1 MPTKAM
7 RPPPPLI
14 LKLLRALK
22 EATKKDPPEWVAI
35 ESLGLR
41 VDRVRLEQ
49 AIVLAALSGWLK
61 VSGNPPKTLSIA
73 QDGLALIERQLDAK
87 AAEQ

>member
-1 MPTKAM
+1 MARKAM

-14 LKLLRALK
+14 LKLLRALQ
-22 EATKKDPPEWVAI
+22 EATKEEPPEWVAI

-41 VDRVRLEQ
+41 VDRVRLDQ

-61 VSGNPPKTLSIA
+61 ISGNPPKTLSMTRE
-73 QDGLALIERQLDAK
+73 GSALVELSRQSR
-87 AAEQ
+87 